1 MRPAGRRCWRSGRR
15 DRSAGSR
22 RVRRTTLRA
31 AAVRA
36 GRVRSTGAWRRRHG
50 RVWRPTERP
59 RGLARCRARRIWAGR
74 VRTRCIWAGRI
85 RIGRI
90 GTGSHRT
97 VRMAAR
103 SVRFR
108 VGVRPRVV
116 RTGMVAMRIGWRYP
130 ATRRNRAARTPRS
143 RTSTWPAGR
152 RRAPRARS
160 RRVRA
165 RRWHPGWH
173 RSVHGGRGL
182 RSGSVRAA
190 ALLRD
195 RGAAGPGWQ
204 RGLRAP
210 PSVGTSGWTSLIL
223 VVVGLTRIDSLP
235 GHGRDAGPGRRG
247 GAGAF
252 VTLVVAHA
260 ASPRP

>member
-1 MRPAGRRCWRSGRR
+1 MRPT
-15 DRSAGSR
+15 GSR
-22 RVRRTTLRA
+22 WVRRTTLRA

-36 GRVRSTGAWRRRHG
+36 GRVRSTGAWRRRRG
-50 RVWRPTERP
+50 RVRRTTERP
-59 RGLARCRARRIWAGR
+59 RRLTRCRARRIWAGR
-74 VRTRCIWAGRI
+74 IRTRCVRAGRI

-90 GTGSHRT
+90 GPGSHRT

-108 VGVRPRVV
+108 VSVRPRVV

-130 ATRRNRAARTPRS
+130 AARRNRAARTPCS
-143 RTSTWPAGR
+143 RTSTWRTGR
-152 RRAPRARS
+152 RRAPRTRS

-165 RRWHPGWH
+165 RRWHARWH
-173 RSVHGGRGL
+173 RTVHGGRGL
-182 RSGSVRAA
+182 RSDAVRAAA

-195 RGAAGPGWQ
+195 RGAAGTGWQ
-204 RGLRAP
+204 RRLRAP

-223 VVVGLTRIDSLP
+223 AVVGLARSDSLP